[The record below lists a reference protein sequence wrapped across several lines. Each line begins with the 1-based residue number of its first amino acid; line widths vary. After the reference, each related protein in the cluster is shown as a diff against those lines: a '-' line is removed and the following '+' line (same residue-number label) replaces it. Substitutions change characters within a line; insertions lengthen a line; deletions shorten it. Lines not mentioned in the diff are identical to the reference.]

1 MENYEKERLEMD
13 ELKLK
18 LSTKFMRGII
28 AKLVS
33 KTLLKKFGYEI
44 DIQINEIEVTTHDGK
59 IYLHVNVDAETSN
72 EEFKRIIKSSGL
84 DEEV

>member
-1 MENYEKERLEMD
+1 MD

-28 AKLVS
+28 AKIVS
-33 KTLLKKFGYEI
+33 KTIFKKFGYKI

-59 IYLHVNVDAETSN
+59 IYLHVNADAETSN
-72 EEFKRIIKSSGL
+72 DEFKKIIKSSGL
-84 DEEV
+84 EEV

>member
-1 MENYEKERLEMD
+1 MD

-33 KTLLKKFGYEI
+33 KAIFKKFGYEI
-44 DIQINEIEVTTHDGK
+44 DIQINEIAIKTEDGK
-59 IYLHVNVDAETSN
+59 IHLHTSVNAELSN
-72 EEFKRIIKSSGL
+72 DEFKKIIKSTGL
-84 DEEV
+84 E